1 MSETTI
7 TSVQTSVDPSQGQVK
22 QMIAKAQNF
31 FNEPSVQRSIPTL
44 MAVIVCFVGLMAYL
58 ILQKPARTTLYSSLP
73 EAEKMRVVE
82 ALRNAGVDVIL
93 DPTTGEVL
101 VPASDYHNSRIML
114 AAQGLPASVPEGYS
128 GLNDMPMGTSRSV
141 ESMHIKQAQELEL
154 ARSISEIDTVLAA
167 RVHLALPEKSVFVR
181 SNPDP
186 TASVFLQLANGR
198 SLGRTQVEAIIH
210 LVSSSV
216 PGLNKENVTVID
228 QNGALLSRTADDPD
242 SILSDSQLEYKMRL
256 EGIYRHRVVSILT
269 PIVGAGNVNAQI
281 NIDFDFTRTDRTE
294 EIVDPNG
301 NALRSE
307 QKTLDQTADLTAKG
321 IPGAVTN
328 TPPTKAELEI
338 EEGQG
343 PEGAGGQLQT
353 RSSSEVRNF
362 EVSRTVSTTQ
372 NPRVQIDRL
381 FASVLVSDKLVVD
394 PETNLEVR
402 QPLSQ
407 EEIERIETLVK
418 DSIGFDE
425 ERGDSVTVKS
435 AEFVDTLMAA
445 AVPWYEKSWFEEVSR
460 QISTIL
466 ILSIV
471 ALGVMRPLLSRIL
484 VPVGAVP
491 PGMAASVGDED
502 LDIDTVE
509 VGEGESLEDIKAKL
523 KPKKAAISA
532 EMLDT
537 ANTYDDKVAVIR
549 MIVSDEAGRVS
560 NVFKNMMRQDMD
572 NL

>member
-58 ILQKPARTTLYSSLP
+58 ILQKPSRTTLYSSLP

-82 ALRNAGVDVIL
+82 ALKNAGVDVIL

-101 VPASDYHNSRIML
+101 VPTSDYHNSRIML

-460 QISTIL
+460 QITTIL

-537 ANTYDDKVAVIR
+537 ANTYDDKVAIIR

>member
-1 MSETTI
+1 MSETTV

-58 ILQKPARTTLYSSLP
+58 ILQKPTRTTLYSSLP

>member
-58 ILQKPARTTLYSSLP
+58 ILQKPSRTTLYSSLP

-82 ALRNAGVDVIL
+82 ALKNAGVDVIL

-343 PEGAGGQLQT
+343 PGGAGGQLQT

-460 QISTIL
+460 QITTIL

>member
-1 MSETTI
+1 M
-7 TSVQTSVDPSQGQVK
+7 
-22 QMIAKAQNF
+22 
-31 FNEPSVQRSIPTL
+31 
-44 MAVIVCFVGLMAYL
+44 
-58 ILQKPARTTLYSSLP
+58 
-73 EAEKMRVVE
+73 
-82 ALRNAGVDVIL
+82 
-93 DPTTGEVL
+93 
-101 VPASDYHNSRIML
+101 
-114 AAQGLPASVPEGYS
+114 
-128 GLNDMPMGTSRSV
+128 
-141 ESMHIKQAQELEL
+141 
-154 ARSISEIDTVLAA
+154 
-167 RVHLALPEKSVFVR
+167 
-181 SNPDP
+181 
-186 TASVFLQLANGR
+186 
-198 SLGRTQVEAIIH
+198 
-210 LVSSSV
+210 
-216 PGLNKENVTVID
+216 TVID

-328 TPPTKAELEI
+328 TPPTKAELEM
-338 EEGQG
+338 EAGQG
-343 PEGAGGQLQT
+343 GEGAGGQLQT
-353 RSSSEVRNF
+353 RSTSEVRNF

-372 NPRVQIDRL
+372 NPRVQIERM

-418 DSIGFDE
+418 DSIGFDD
-425 ERGDSVTVKS
+425 ERGDSVTVRS
-435 AEFVDTLMAA
+435 AEFVDTLMGA

-460 QISTIL
+460 QITTIL
-466 ILSIV
+466 ILAIV

-491 PGMAASVGDED
+491 PGMSAAGGDD
-502 LDIDTVE
+502 DMDIDTVE
-509 VGEGESLEDIKAKL
+509 VGEGESLEDFKAKL

>member
-7 TSVQTSVDPSQGQVK
+7 TSVQTGVDPSQGQVK
-22 QMIAKAQNF
+22 QMINKIMNF
-31 FNEPSVQRSIPTL
+31 VNEPSVQRSLPTL

-58 ILQKPARTTLYSSLP
+58 LLQKPARTTLYSSLP

-82 ALRNAGVDVIL
+82 ALKNAGVDVIL

-101 VPASDYHNSRIML
+101 VPTTEYHNSRIML

-154 ARSISEIDTVLAA
+154 ARSISEIETVLAA

-328 TPPTKAELEI
+328 TPPTKAELEM
-338 EEGQG
+338 EAGQG
-343 PEGAGGQLQT
+343 GAGEGGQLQT

-372 NPRVQIDRL
+372 NPRVQIDRM

-402 QPLSQ
+402 QPLSE

-418 DSIGFDE
+418 DSIGFDDA
-425 ERGDSVTVKS
+425 RGDSVTVRS
-435 AEFVDTLMAA
+435 AEFVDTLMSA
-445 AVPWYEKSWFEEVSR
+445 AVPWYEKSWFKEVSR
-460 QISTIL
+460 QITTIL

-491 PGMAASVGDED
+491 PGMAASAGDD
-502 LDIDTVE
+502 DMDIDTVE

>member
-82 ALRNAGVDVIL
+82 ALKNAGVDVIL

-445 AVPWYEKSWFEEVSR
+445 AVPWYEKSWFEEVTR
-460 QISTIL
+460 QITTIL

-491 PGMAASVGDED
+491 PGMAAAAGDED

>member
-58 ILQKPARTTLYSSLP
+58 ILQKPSRTTLYSSLP

-82 ALRNAGVDVIL
+82 ALKNAGVDVIL

-343 PEGAGGQLQT
+343 PEGVGGQLQT

-445 AVPWYEKSWFEEVSR
+445 AVPWYEKSWFEEISR
-460 QISTIL
+460 QITTIL

-491 PGMAASVGDED
+491 PGMAAAAGDED

>member
-58 ILQKPARTTLYSSLP
+58 ILQKPSRTTLYSSLP
-73 EAEKMRVVE
+73 EAEKMRVAE
-82 ALRNAGVDVIL
+82 ALKNAGVDVIL

-101 VPASDYHNSRIML
+101 VPTSDYHNSRIML

-445 AVPWYEKSWFEEVSR
+445 AVPWYEKSWFEEISR
-460 QISTIL
+460 QITTIL

-491 PGMAASVGDED
+491 PGMAAAAGDED

>member
-82 ALRNAGVDVIL
+82 ALKNAGVDVIL

-460 QISTIL
+460 QITTIV

>member
-7 TSVQTSVDPSQGQVK
+7 KSVQTSVDPSQGQVK
-22 QMIAKAQNF
+22 QMISKAQNF
-31 FNEPSVQRSIPTL
+31 FNEPSVQRSMPTL

-58 ILQKPARTTLYSSLP
+58 ILQKPTRTTLYSSLP

-82 ALRNAGVDVIL
+82 ALKNAGVDVIL

-338 EEGQG
+338 EGGQG

-372 NPRVQIDRL
+372 NPRVEIDRL

-402 QPLSQ
+402 QQLSQ

-460 QISTIL
+460 QITTIL

>member
-58 ILQKPARTTLYSSLP
+58 MLQKPARTTLYSSLP

-101 VPASDYHNSRIML
+101 VPAADYHNSRIML

-537 ANTYDDKVAVIR
+537 ANTYDDKVAIIR

>member
-82 ALRNAGVDVIL
+82 ALKNAGVDVIL

-445 AVPWYEKSWFEEVSR
+445 AVPWYEKSWFEEISR
-460 QISTIL
+460 QITTIL

-491 PGMAASVGDED
+491 PGMAAAAGDED
-502 LDIDTVE
+502 LDIDTVQ

>member
-537 ANTYDDKVAVIR
+537 ANTYDDKVAIIR

>member
-1 MSETTI
+1 M
-7 TSVQTSVDPSQGQVK
+7 
-22 QMIAKAQNF
+22 
-31 FNEPSVQRSIPTL
+31 
-44 MAVIVCFVGLMAYL
+44 
-58 ILQKPARTTLYSSLP
+58 
-73 EAEKMRVVE
+73 
-82 ALRNAGVDVIL
+82 
-93 DPTTGEVL
+93 
-101 VPASDYHNSRIML
+101 
-114 AAQGLPASVPEGYS
+114 
-128 GLNDMPMGTSRSV
+128 
-141 ESMHIKQAQELEL
+141 
-154 ARSISEIDTVLAA
+154 
-167 RVHLALPEKSVFVR
+167 
-181 SNPDP
+181 
-186 TASVFLQLANGR
+186 
-198 SLGRTQVEAIIH
+198 
-210 LVSSSV
+210 
-216 PGLNKENVTVID
+216 TVID

-460 QISTIL
+460 QITTIL

-471 ALGVMRPLLSRIL
+471 ALGVMRRFCP
-484 VPVGAVP
+484 
-491 PGMAASVGDED
+491 E
-502 LDIDTVE
+502 
-509 VGEGESLEDIKAKL
+509 
-523 KPKKAAISA
+523 
-532 EMLDT
+532 
-537 ANTYDDKVAVIR
+537 
-549 MIVSDEAGRVS
+549 
-560 NVFKNMMRQDMD
+560 F
-572 NL
+572 

>member
-7 TSVQTSVDPSQGQVK
+7 TSVQTGVDPSQGQVK
-22 QMIAKAQNF
+22 QMISKVQNF
-31 FNEPSVQRSIPTL
+31 VNEPSVQRSLPTL

-58 ILQKPARTTLYSSLP
+58 LLQKPSRTTLYNSLP
-73 EAEKMRVVE
+73 EAEKMRVVD
-82 ALRNAGVDVIL
+82 ALKNAGVDVML
-93 DPTTGEVL
+93 DPTTGEVM
-101 VPASDYHNSRIML
+101 VPTTDYHNSRIML

-154 ARSISEIDTVLAA
+154 ARSISEIETVLAA

-328 TPPTKAELEI
+328 TPPTKAELEM
-338 EEGQG
+338 EAGQG
-343 PEGAGGQLQT
+343 GAGEGGQLQT

-372 NPRVQIDRL
+372 NPRVQIDRM

-402 QPLSQ
+402 QPLSE

-418 DSIGFDE
+418 DSIGFDDA
-425 ERGDSVTVKS
+425 RGDSVTVRS
-435 AEFVDTLMAA
+435 AEFVDTLMSA

-460 QISTIL
+460 QITTIL
-466 ILSIV
+466 ILAIV

-491 PGMAASVGDED
+491 PGMSAAGGDD
-502 LDIDTVE
+502 DMDIDTVE

>member
-58 ILQKPARTTLYSSLP
+58 ILQKPSRTTLYSSLP

-82 ALRNAGVDVIL
+82 ALKNAGVDVIL

>member
-58 ILQKPARTTLYSSLP
+58 ILQKPSRTTLYSSLP

-82 ALRNAGVDVIL
+82 ALKNAGVDVIL

-228 QNGALLSRTADDPD
+228 LNGALLSRTADDPD
-242 SILSDSQLEYKMRL
+242 SIMSDSQLEYKMRL

-460 QISTIL
+460 QITTIL

-502 LDIDTVE
+502 LDIDTVQ

>member
-58 ILQKPARTTLYSSLP
+58 ILQKPSRTTLYSSLP

-82 ALRNAGVDVIL
+82 ALKNAGVDVIL

-343 PEGAGGQLQT
+343 PEGVGGQLQT

>member
-58 ILQKPARTTLYSSLP
+58 ILQKPSRTTLYSSLP

-82 ALRNAGVDVIL
+82 ALKNAGVDVIL

-101 VPASDYHNSRIML
+101 VPTSDYHNSRIML

-445 AVPWYEKSWFEEVSR
+445 AIPWYEKSWFEEVSR
-460 QISTIL
+460 QITTIL

>member
-58 ILQKPARTTLYSSLP
+58 ILQKPSRTTLYSSLP

-82 ALRNAGVDVIL
+82 ALKNAGVDVIL

-101 VPASDYHNSRIML
+101 VPTSDYHNSRIML

-537 ANTYDDKVAVIR
+537 ANTYDDKVAIIR

>member
-82 ALRNAGVDVIL
+82 ALKNAGVDVIL

-343 PEGAGGQLQT
+343 PEGVGGQLQT
-353 RSSSEVRNF
+353 RSSSEGRTF

-445 AVPWYEKSWFEEVSR
+445 AVPWYEKSWFEEISR
-460 QISTIL
+460 QITTIL

-491 PGMAASVGDED
+491 PGMAAAAGDED

>member
-58 ILQKPARTTLYSSLP
+58 MLQKPTRTTLYSSLP

-82 ALRNAGVDVIL
+82 ALKNAGVDVIL

-460 QISTIL
+460 QITTIL

>member
-58 ILQKPARTTLYSSLP
+58 ILQKPSRTTLYSSLP

-82 ALRNAGVDVIL
+82 ALKNAGVDVIL

-101 VPASDYHNSRIML
+101 VPTSDYHNSRIML

-460 QISTIL
+460 QITTIV

>member
-58 ILQKPARTTLYSSLP
+58 VLQKPARTTLYSSLP

-460 QISTIL
+460 QITTIL

>member
-82 ALRNAGVDVIL
+82 ALKNAGVDVIL

-460 QISTIL
+460 QITTIV

-491 PGMAASVGDED
+491 PGMAAAAGDED

>member
-58 ILQKPARTTLYSSLP
+58 ILQKPSRTTLYSSLP

-82 ALRNAGVDVIL
+82 ALKNAGVDVIL

-460 QISTIL
+460 QITTIV

-484 VPVGAVP
+484 VPVGAAP

>member
-1 MSETTI
+1 MSETTV

-58 ILQKPARTTLYSSLP
+58 TLQKPARTTLYSSLP
-73 EAEKMRVVE
+73 ESEKMRVVE

-460 QISTIL
+460 QITTIL

>member
-22 QMIAKAQNF
+22 QMISKVQNF
-31 FNEPSVQRSIPTL
+31 INEPSVQRSLPTL

-58 ILQKPARTTLYSSLP
+58 LLQKPSRTTLYNSLP
-73 EAEKMRVVE
+73 EAEKMRVVD
-82 ALRNAGVDVIL
+82 ALKNAGVDVML
-93 DPTTGEVL
+93 DPTTGEVM
-101 VPASDYHNSRIML
+101 VPTTEYHNSRIML

-154 ARSISEIDTVLAA
+154 ARSISEIETVLAA

-338 EEGQG
+338 EAGQG
-343 PEGAGGQLQT
+343 GEDAGGQLQT
-353 RSSSEVRNF
+353 RSTSEVRNF

-372 NPRVQIDRL
+372 NPRVQIDRM

-394 PETNLEVR
+394 PETNQEVR

-418 DSIGFDE
+418 DSIGFDN
-425 ERGDSVTVKS
+425 ERGDSVTVRS
-435 AEFVDTLMAA
+435 AEFVDTLMGA

-460 QISTIL
+460 QITTIL
-466 ILSIV
+466 ILAIV

-491 PGMAASVGDED
+491 PGMAASAGDDD

>member
-7 TSVQTSVDPSQGQVK
+7 TSVQTSVDPSQGQIK
-22 QMIAKAQNF
+22 QMISKVQNF
-31 FNEPSVQRSIPTL
+31 VNEPSVQRSLPTL

-58 ILQKPARTTLYSSLP
+58 LLQKPSRTTLYNSLP
-73 EAEKMRVVE
+73 EAEKMRVVD
-82 ALRNAGVDVIL
+82 ALKNAGVDVML
-93 DPTTGEVL
+93 DPTTGEVM
-101 VPASDYHNSRIML
+101 VPTTDYHNSRIML
-114 AAQGLPASVPEGYS
+114 AAQGLPSSVPEGYS

-154 ARSISEIDTVLAA
+154 ARSISEIETVLAA

-307 QKTLDQTADLTAKG
+307 QKTLDQTSDLTAKG

-338 EEGQG
+338 EAGQDG
-343 PEGAGGQLQT
+343 GGAGGQLQT
-353 RSSSEVRNF
+353 RSTSEGRNF

-372 NPRVQIDRL
+372 NPRVQIDRM

-418 DSIGFDE
+418 DSIGFDD
-425 ERGDSVTVKS
+425 ERGDSVTVRS
-435 AEFVDTLMAA
+435 AEFVDTLMGA

-460 QISTIL
+460 QITTIL
-466 ILSIV
+466 ILAIV

-491 PGMAASVGDED
+491 PGMSAAGGDD
-502 LDIDTVE
+502 DMDIDTVE

>member
-58 ILQKPARTTLYSSLP
+58 MLQKPARTTLYSSLP

-82 ALRNAGVDVIL
+82 ALKNAGVDVIL

-445 AVPWYEKSWFEEVSR
+445 AVPWYEKSWFEEISR
-460 QISTIL
+460 QITTIL

-491 PGMAASVGDED
+491 PGMAAAAGDED

>member
-82 ALRNAGVDVIL
+82 ALKNAGVDVIL

-445 AVPWYEKSWFEEVSR
+445 AVPWYEKSWFEEISR
-460 QISTIL
+460 QITTIL

-491 PGMAASVGDED
+491 PGMAAAAGDED

>member
-7 TSVQTSVDPSQGQVK
+7 TSVQTNVDSSQGQVK
-22 QMIAKAQNF
+22 QLLAKAQNF
-31 FNEPSVQRSIPTL
+31 FNEPSVQRSLPTL

-58 ILQKPARTTLYSSLP
+58 MLQKPARTTLYSSLP

-82 ALRNAGVDVIL
+82 ALKNAGVDVIL

-101 VPASDYHNSRIML
+101 VPTSDYHNSRIML

-256 EGIYRHRVVSILT
+256 EGIYRNRVVSILT

-281 NIDFDFTRTDRTE
+281 NIDFDFTRIDRTE

-343 PEGAGGQLQT
+343 PDGAGGQLQT

-372 NPRVQIDRL
+372 SPRVQIDRL
-381 FASVLVSDKLVVD
+381 FASVLVSDKMVVD
-394 PETNLEVR
+394 QETNLEVR

-460 QISTIL
+460 QITTIL

-523 KPKKAAISA
+523 KPKKAAVSA

-560 NVFKNMMRQDMD
+560 NVFKNMMREDMD

>member
-7 TSVQTSVDPSQGQVK
+7 TSVQKSVDPSQGQVK
-22 QMIAKAQNF
+22 QMISKVQNF
-31 FNEPSVQRSIPTL
+31 VNEPSVQRSLPTL

-58 ILQKPARTTLYSSLP
+58 LLQKPSRTTLYNSLP
-73 EAEKMRVVE
+73 EAEKMRVVD
-82 ALRNAGVDVIL
+82 ALKNAGVDVML
-93 DPTTGEVL
+93 DPTTGEVM
-101 VPASDYHNSRIML
+101 VPTTDYHNSRIML
-114 AAQGLPASVPEGYS
+114 AAQGLPSSVPEGYS

-141 ESMHIKQAQELEL
+141 ESMHIKNAQELEL

-186 TASVFLQLANGR
+186 TASVFLQLAHGR

-307 QKTLDQTADLTAKG
+307 QKTLDQTSDLTAKG

-338 EEGQG
+338 EAGQG
-343 PEGAGGQLQT
+343 GGGAGGQLQT
-353 RSSSEVRNF
+353 RSTSEVRNF

-372 NPRVQIDRL
+372 NPRVQIERM

-418 DSIGFDE
+418 DSIGFDD
-425 ERGDSVTVKS
+425 ERGDSVTVRS
-435 AEFVDTLMAA
+435 AEFVDTLMGA

-460 QISTIL
+460 QITTIV
-466 ILSIV
+466 ILAIV

-491 PGMAASVGDED
+491 PGMSAAGGDD
-502 LDIDTVE
+502 DIDIDTVE

>member
-1 MSETTI
+1 MSETTV

-58 ILQKPARTTLYSSLP
+58 TLQKPARTTLYSSLP
-73 EAEKMRVVE
+73 ESEKMRVVE